1 MTDKQYIFHFENK
14 RINVMKLK
22 IAQILFIASFC
33 TIRAPFP
40 TFAEIPLIDPNIPH
54 GETITYT
61 SRTDDSQ

>member
-1 MTDKQYIFHFENK
+1 
-14 RINVMKLK
+14 MKLK